1 MYESYEMKRLSALYK
16 WISSGRVFRLMQR
29 KTSTSSQ
36 LCLINRCAHNL
47 ISTFDIMKLNG
58 QIKPLSLTPEQLSTN
73 RGFPKAK
80 KHMITQTVDIFGFLN
95 QFQEAHR

>member
-1 MYESYEMKRLSALYK
+1 
-16 WISSGRVFRLMQR
+16 
-29 KTSTSSQ
+29 
-36 LCLINRCAHNL
+36 
-47 ISTFDIMKLNG
+47 MKLNG